1 MMDLK
6 ALGAYIHDKRE
17 SLGISPSELA
27 SKAEV
32 GRTTLWI
39 LERGENPKT
48 GKPSRPT
55 KDLLERLGFVLCLEP
70 AEIDALLELAGYTV
84 RRPSAARPSQQIT
97 LPRSETLLPA
107 VGALVGNQQDHSALI
122 NALIDALA
130 EHRRQLIKDIR
141 DEFRKAIREAREDRP
156 SPFPPFYPA
165 VTTDRFWY
173 IIEENDAHNGFQREL
188 AQGPVSLV
196 GSHFFEMYFWLPIR
210 QSMDASGQ
218 WLPRA
223 IRTVAGFRAM
233 LADYLWEAP
242 QRRHEYDALVDRLSS
257 RLPDFAHV
265 YESAGRVAPV
275 LPQRTMA
282 PQHISTNHFY
292 LPLRPSGGI
301 DLVFDSTL
309 VLPYA
314 DYSEQTLT
322 LVPANDETRT
332 ALILLCLAHT
342 PLLTERSSDPL
353 RQALWWL
360 SAIKTVEEGLTHT
373 GPDRWWEP
381 QETFSRLRS
390 ERERTT
396 PDAGHLTIEQVLA
409 ELQRTIAHLAD
420 SRGLERRLLVHLLL
434 HFTDNPATLNHC
446 LAKAGE
452 RV

>member
-1 MMDLK
+1 MDLK
-6 ALGAYIHDKRE
+6 ALGAYIHNKRE

-84 RRPSAARPSQQIT
+84 RRPSVVSPPQQIT
-97 LPRSETLLPA
+97 PAHAETFLPV
-107 VGALVGNQQDHSALI
+107 VGAFVGNPQDHSALI
-122 NALIDALA
+122 NTLIDALA

-141 DEFRKAIREAREDRP
+141 DEFRQAIKEVKADRP
-156 SPFPPFYPA
+156 SPFPRFYPA

-173 IIEENDAHNGFQREL
+173 IIDENDAHNGFQREL
-188 AQGPVSLV
+188 SQGPVSLV

-223 IRTVAGFRAM
+223 TRTVAGFRAM
-233 LADYLWEAP
+233 LADYLREAP
-242 QRRHEYDALVDRLSS
+242 QRRHEYDALIERLSS
-257 RLPDFAHV
+257 RLRDFAHV

-275 LPQRTMA
+275 LPERTTA
-282 PQHISTNHFY
+282 PQHISTNHFH

-309 VLPYA
+309 VLPRA

-322 LVPANDETRT
+322 LVPVNDETRI
-332 ALILLCLAHT
+332 ALMLLCLAHT
-342 PLLTERSSDPL
+342 PLLIERSNDPL
-353 RQALWWL
+353 RQSLWWL
-360 SAIKTVEEGLTHT
+360 SAVKTVEEGLAYA
-373 GPDRWWEP
+373 GPDRWWELP
-381 QETFSRLRS
+381 EAFSRIRS
-390 ERERTT
+390 ERERSAL
-396 PDAGHLTIEQVLA
+396 DAGHLMIEKVLA
-409 ELQRTIAHLAD
+409 ELQETIAHLAD
-420 SRGLERRLLVHLLL
+420 SRGLERRLVAHLLL
-434 HFTDNPATLNHC
+434 HFADNPATLNHC

>member
-1 MMDLK
+1 MDLK
-6 ALGAYIHDKRE
+6 ALGAYIHNKRQ

-27 SKAEV
+27 GKAEV

-70 AEIDALLELAGYTV
+70 AEIDTLLELAGYTV
-84 RRPSAARPSQQIT
+84 RRPSAALPAQQAT
-97 LPRSETLLPA
+97 PARSETLLPVVSA
-107 VGALVGNQQDHSALI
+107 FVGNSQDYSALVNT
-122 NALIDALA
+122 LIDALA
-130 EHRRQLIKDIR
+130 EHRKQLIKDIK
-141 DEFRKAIREAREDRP
+141 DEFRQVIREVKVDRP
-156 SPFPPFYPA
+156 SPFPRFYPA

-173 IIEENDAHNGFQREL
+173 IIDENDAHNGFQREL
-188 AQGPVSLV
+188 SQGPVSLV

-210 QSMDASGQ
+210 QAMDASGQ

-223 IRTVAGFRAM
+223 IRTVAGFRSM
-233 LADYLWEAP
+233 LADYLREAP
-242 QRRHEYDALVDRLSS
+242 QRRHEYDALIDRLSS
-257 RLPDFAHV
+257 RLLDFAHV
-265 YESAGRVAPV
+265 YESAGRVAPM
-275 LPQRTMA
+275 LPERTTA

-309 VLPYA
+309 VLPRA

-322 LVPANDETRT
+322 LVPANDEARI

-342 PLLTERSSDPL
+342 PLLAEHGNAPL

-360 SAIKTVEEGLTHT
+360 SAIKTVEEGLTHA

-381 QETFSRLRS
+381 QEAFSRIRS
-390 ERERTT
+390 ERERVA
-396 PDAGHLTIEQVLA
+396 PEVGRLTAEMSLA
-409 ELQRTIAHLAD
+409 ELQETIARLANN
-420 SRGLERRLLVHLLL
+420 RGLERRLLIQLLL

-452 RV
+452 WV

>member
-1 MMDLK
+1 MIDLK

-70 AEIDALLELAGYTV
+70 TEIDTLLELAGYTV
-84 RRPSAARPSQQIT
+84 RRPSAACPIQQVT
-97 LPRSETLLPA
+97 PARSETFLPV
-107 VGALVGNQQDHSALI
+107 VGAFVSNPQDHSALI
-122 NALIDALA
+122 NTLIDALA
-130 EHRRQLIKDIR
+130 EHRKQLIKDIR
-141 DEFRKAIREAREDRP
+141 DEFRQALREAREDRP
-156 SPFPPFYPA
+156 SPFPRFYPA

-173 IIEENDAHNGFQREL
+173 IIDENDIHNGFQREL
-188 AQGPVSLV
+188 SQGPVSLV
-196 GSHFFEMYFWLPIR
+196 GSHFFEMYFWLSIR

-233 LADYLWEAP
+233 LAAYLREAP

-265 YESAGRVAPV
+265 YESAGHVAPV
-275 LPQRTMA
+275 LPERTTA

-309 VLPYA
+309 VLPRA

-322 LVPANDETRT
+322 LVPANDETRI
-332 ALILLCLAHT
+332 ALILLCLAHA
-342 PLLTERSSDPL
+342 PLLAERSSDPL

-360 SAIKTVEEGLTHT
+360 SAVKTVDERLTHT
-373 GPDRWWEP
+373 TPDRWWEP
-381 QETFSRLRS
+381 QEAFSRIRS
-390 ERERTT
+390 EWERAVT
-396 PDAGHLTIEQVLA
+396 DAGHLTAEKVLA
-409 ELQRTIAHLAD
+409 ELQETIARLAD
-420 SRGLERRLLVHLLL
+420 SRGLDRRLLVQLLL
-434 HFTDNPATLNHC
+434 HFTDNPATLSHC
-446 LAKAGE
+446 LANVAE
-452 RV
+452 EV